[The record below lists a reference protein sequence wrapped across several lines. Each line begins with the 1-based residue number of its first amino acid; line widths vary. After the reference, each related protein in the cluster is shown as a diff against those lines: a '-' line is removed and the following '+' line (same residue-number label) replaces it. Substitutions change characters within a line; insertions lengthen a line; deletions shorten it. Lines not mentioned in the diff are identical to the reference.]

1 MANIQP
7 IYALLLVAVYFG
19 VKYTGKTLEAL
30 LERHMA
36 GADKRL
42 VNLVYFFVK
51 YVVYGASVLIA
62 LFAMSGLFGADYD
75 LSGMAMRTIAAN
87 LGNIAVIVITIALG
101 WFIANV
107 LDIIFDDLRHK
118 TALSVSLVDILH
130 IFLRYLVYIL
140 ASLMVFLTILSALGL
155 STLATSM
162 LTLFTVFIGLI
173 VSFAATGTIG
183 NALAGLILISWRPIR
198 KGDRV
203 LVADGVYGDVV
214 SLDVM
219 FTQVKTIDEE
229 IISVPNLVVLGRPLK
244 NHSALERCLVKSKVT
259 IGYDVRR
266 EKVEELLLNAAGKT
280 LGILKLPSPFVLV
293 TSLDNYY
300 VSYEVKGYTDMPN
313 KLVETLSELNCNI
326 LDVFGSAG
334 VQIMSPDQYSV
345 KLADKR

>member
-1 MANIQP
+1 MADIQP

-62 LFAMSGLFGADYD
+62 LFALSGLLGADYD
-75 LSGMAMRTIAAN
+75 LSGLAMRTITAN
-87 LGNIAVIVITIALG
+87 LGNIAVIAITIALG
-101 WFIANV
+101 WFIANA

-118 TALSVSLVDILH
+118 TTLSVSLVDILH
-130 IFLRYLVYIL
+130 IFLRYLVYVL

-183 NALAGLILISWRPIR
+183 NALAGLILISWRPIK

-203 LVADGVYGDVV
+203 LIADGVYGDVV

-219 FTQVKTIDEE
+219 FTQVKTINEE

-244 NHSALERCLVKSKVT
+244 NHSALERCIVKSKVT
-259 IGYDVRR
+259 IDYDVRR
-266 EKVEELLLNAAGKT
+266 ERVEELLLKAAGKT
-280 LGILKLPSPFVLV
+280 LGILKSPRPFVLV